1 MALRKLRVKTFD
13 LLMRLACRVGSKS
26 NLHLLQCP
34 LCTAQFFM
42 IDGYL
47 YCYLNSAAKSVSAA
61 FKLDLEMSDAVVTC
75 RHCGEEI
82 EVKDAAIELLN
93 LISLSGAQ
101 WMRLKS

>member
-1 MALRKLRVKTFD
+1 MALLKLRVKTCD

-26 NLHLLQCP
+26 NFHLLQCP

-47 YCYLNSAAKSVSAA
+47 YCYLNSAATSVSAA

-75 RHCGEEI
+75 RRCGEEI
-82 EVKDAAIELLN
+82 DVKDAAIELLN
-93 LISLSGAQ
+93 LVSLSGAQ
-101 WMRLKS
+101 WMGLQ

>member
-1 MALRKLRVKTFD
+1 MALSILRAKTFE

-26 NLHLLQCP
+26 NFHLLQCP

-47 YCYLNSAAKSVSAA
+47 YCYLNSAANSVSAA

-75 RHCGEEI
+75 RHCGEEV

-101 WMRLKS
+101 WMRLK